1 MKAHRGHMAA
11 VGIALTLACQW
22 VHAEVQSDARTTVTL
37 QTCAGPCVNEVFW
50 FQEQLMMSHG
60 QGSSPVST
68 AGFYPTPNGPT
79 QYVYANADL
88 PNSKLHVVASG
99 QADSTHTR
107 LFASAAVSIG
117 DTFAVIGAPGLS
129 RLSVDVTGTLQTY
142 GNPTDYY
149 LSTSIHLLQPGSL
162 DAFSR
167 GDYGSMV
174 YLASSYASLGGSDWG
189 SPNSLTLPGVT
200 ELVFQTP
207 ATPFEW
213 FVNFAVIYT
222 LTDSQSLNADLGHT
236 LAVKFD
242 APVGSAVIS
251 ASGYLPAATGWV
263 APVPEPSSALLL
275 LAGLPLLAARR
286 LSRSR
291 RERG

>member
-1 MKAHRGHMAA
+1 MKAHRSHLAA
-11 VGIALTLACQW
+11 IGIALTFTFQS
-22 VHAEVQSDARTTVTL
+22 VHAQVQSEARTIVTM
-37 QTCAGPCVNEVFW
+37 QTCAGPCVNEAFS
-50 FQEQLMMSHG
+50 FREYLTMSQG

-79 QYVYANADL
+79 QYAYANADL

-107 LFASAAVSIG
+107 LYASVAAGIG
-117 DTFAVIGAPGLS
+117 DTFLVLGAPGLS
-129 RLSVDVTGTLQTY
+129 RLSVDVTGSLQTFD
-142 GNPTDYY
+142 NPTDYY
-149 LSTSIHLLQPGSL
+149 LSASLHLLQPGSL
-162 DAFSR
+162 DAMSR

-174 YLASSYASLGGSDWG
+174 YLASSYATRGGADWG
-189 SPNSLTLPGVT
+189 SPNSLTLPGVA

-213 FVNFAVIYT
+213 YVNFFVTYT
-222 LTDSQSLNADLGHT
+222 LTGSQSLNADLGHT

-242 APVGSAVIS
+242 APAGSAIAS
-251 ASGYLPAATGWV
+251 ASGYLPASTGWI

-275 LAGLPLLAARR
+275 LAGLPLLAGR
-286 LSRSR
+286 LGRSR

>member
-1 MKAHRGHMAA
+1 MKANRGQLAA
-11 VGIALTLACQW
+11 VGIALTFAFQW
-22 VHAEVQSDARTTVTL
+22 VHAAVQSEARTTVTM
-37 QTCAGPCVNEVFW
+37 QTCAGPCVNEAFA
-50 FQEQLMMSHG
+50 FQEHLMMSHG

-79 QYVYANADL
+79 QYAYANADL

-107 LFASAAVSIG
+107 LYAAVAASIG
-117 DTFAVIGAPGLS
+117 DTFAVLGAPGLS
-129 RLSVDVTGTLQTY
+129 RLSVDVTGTLQTF

-149 LSTSIHLLQPGSL
+149 LSASLHLLQPGSL

-207 ATPFEW
+207 AAPFEW

-242 APVGSAVIS
+242 APAGAVVAS
-251 ASGYLPAATGWV
+251 ASGYLPASTGWV

-275 LAGLPLLAARR
+275 LAGLPLLARR
-286 LSRSR
+286 LRR
-291 RERG
+291 GHRERA